1 MGINSKKKGNRNE
14 RYGAKLWEKWSGWQ
28 FSRVPA
34 SGGLRWKKTD
44 DITGDIICTE
54 KGIYDFKFSIEL
66 KFHKEIEFN
75 YLLLNLK
82 KDSVTSFWTQC
93 KRDAERGG
101 KIPIL
106 FMRYNG
112 IPKDYYF
119 VVINYDTYLK
129 IKKLVKFKLGIMKV
143 IKPDDRFIIF
153 NSNDLF
159 DSDFHKVYQSL

>member
-1 MGINSKKKGNRNE
+1 MGINAKKKGNRNE
-14 RYGAKLWEKWSGWQ
+14 LRGAKLWQTWTGWE

-66 KFHKEIEFN
+66 KFYQDIEFN
-75 YLLLNLK
+75 YLLLDLK
-82 KDSVTSFWTQC
+82 KNPVLKFWEQC
-93 KRDAERGG
+93 KADAVRGE

-112 IPKDYYF
+112 MPKDNYF
-119 VVINYDTYLK
+119 VVVDFSTYKKIRKLIDFKYGILK
-129 IKKLVKFKLGIMKV
+129 YNKEFV
-143 IKPDDRFIIF
+143 IF
-153 NSNDLF
+153 NSVDFFN
-159 DSDFHKVYQSL
+159 SDFSKIYQTI

>member
-1 MGINSKKKGNRNE
+1 MRINSKNKGNRNE
-14 RYGAKLWEKWSGWQ
+14 RSGTKLWSKWTGWE

-54 KGIYDFKFSIEL
+54 KGIYDFKFSIEM

-75 YLLLNLK
+75 YLLQTTK
-82 KDSVTSFWTQC
+82 KDVVSKFWDQC
-93 KRDAERGG
+93 KRDAERGS

-112 IPKDYYF
+112 MKADTHF
-119 VVINYDTYLK
+119 VVIDYQLYLK
-129 IKKLVKFKLGIMKV
+129 IRKLIKFKCGILKYNKEFV
-143 IKPDDRFIIF
+143 IF

-159 DSDFHKVYQSL
+159 ESSFHKIYQLL